1 MEELN
6 KVIKDCKDNGI
17 KLRTLLKIVK
27 DIYKN
32 LSKKQFTQKGFI

>member
-6 KVIKDCKDNGI
+6 KVIKGCKDNGI
-17 KLRTLLKIVK
+17 KLNTLIKMVK

-32 LSKKQFTQKGFI
+32 LCKKKYI

>member
-6 KVIKDCKDNGI
+6 KVIKECKDNGI
-17 KLRTLLKIVK
+17 KLGTLLKIVK

-32 LSKKQFTQKGFI
+32 LCKKNFT